1 MKKLWSD
8 LPNAHHIDWVLAS
21 IKKNPEIWAVMWD
34 VECDRAYHAAAD
46 LAYAAWVAKDL
57 AASAAGD
64 TDAAWAAV
72 RAAADAATDAAEA
85 AWDAADAAEA
95 ALAEAAPRGHG
106 GLRRWAARDS
116 LLALVAHDDCDQ
128 YLSMG
133 YEKLKV
139 YAVLSDKPQAV
150 LLLPMAYVRE
160 KINEQALV

>member
-21 IKKNPEIWAVMWD
+21 IKKNPEIWTVMWD

-57 AASAAGD
+57 AAAAAV
-64 TDAAWAAV
+64 DAAWAAV
-72 RAAADAATDAAEA
+72 RAAADAATDAADA
-85 AWDAADAAEA
+85 AWDAADA
-95 ALAEAAPRGHG
+95 AEAAPRGHG

-128 YLSMG
+128 YLNMG

-160 KINEQALV
+160 KIKMP